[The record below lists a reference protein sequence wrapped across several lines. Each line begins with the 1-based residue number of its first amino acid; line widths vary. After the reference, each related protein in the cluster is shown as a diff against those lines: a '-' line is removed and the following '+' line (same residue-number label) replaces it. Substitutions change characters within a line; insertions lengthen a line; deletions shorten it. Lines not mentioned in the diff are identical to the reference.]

1 MARTLDVYLHRDLV
15 GHLTQDNSGHITFRY
30 IDAWAEHP
38 ASRALSQSLPLR
50 KGRFTQKECRG
61 FFSGILPE
69 QSQRELVAR
78 NLGISARNDFA
89 MIEKIGGECAGAVT
103 FMPAGQS
110 LPDSTARY
118 RDLSDD
124 DLISMLKTLPRRPL
138 LAGEEDVRLSL
149 AGAQDKVAVKVSGR
163 QISIPLE
170 NAPSTHI
177 LKPASERFVGVPFN
191 EVLCLRLASAAGI
204 PAAAAEVRTIQGMD
218 YALIERY
225 DRTSTQTPEGLQY
238 ERLHQED
245 FCQALG
251 VVSEHK
257 YQNEGGPSFKQCFDL
272 LRAVSSAPVID
283 LQRLLD
289 AAIFNYLIGN
299 HDAHGKNFSL
309 LFYSPGQESVRFA
322 PLYDLVCTLYYPE
335 LGRKMA
341 MKIGGEY
348 LLDKITPGNFEKL
361 AEETGLAKPLVK
373 RRVPALA
380 GKILEALLAIDLSQA
395 DTQKAA
401 AIIKQR
407 CERTISEF

>member
-15 GHLTQDNSGHITFRY
+15 GHLTQDNSGHMTFKY
-30 IDAWAEHP
+30 VDAWAEHP
-38 ASRALSQSLPLR
+38 ASRALSKSLPLR

-78 NLGISARNDFA
+78 NLGIRARNDFA
-89 MIEKIGGECAGAVT
+89 MLEKIGGECAGAVT
-103 FMPAGQS
+103 FMPAGQP

-124 DLISMLKTLPRRPL
+124 DLVSVIKTLPRRPL
-138 LAGEEDVRLSL
+138 LAGEDDVRLSL
-149 AGAQDKVAVKVSGR
+149 AGAQDKVAVKVSGT

-177 LKPASERFVGVPFN
+177 LKPASERFVGVPAN
-191 EVLCLRLASAAGI
+191 QVLCLRLASAVGI
-204 PAAAAEVRTIQGMD
+204 PAAAAETRSIQGMD

-225 DRTSTQTPEGLQY
+225 DRTQTPERR
-238 ERLHQED
+238 EHRRLHQED

-251 VVSEHK
+251 IVSEHK
-257 YQNEGGPSFKQCFDL
+257 YQSEGGPSFKQCFDL

-283 LQRLLD
+283 LLTMLD

-309 LFYSPGQESVRFA
+309 LYGAGQDNVRLA

-335 LGRKMA
+335 LSKKMA

-348 LLDKITPGNFEKL
+348 LLDKVAPRNFEKL

-380 GKILEALLAIDLSQA
+380 GKIVEALLTIDLSQA
-395 DTQKAA
+395 NTEKVA

-407 CERTISEF
+407 CERTISAF

>member
-15 GHLTQDNSGHITFRY
+15 GHLTQDNSGHITFKY
-30 IDAWAEHP
+30 VDAWAEHP

-50 KGRFTQKECRG
+50 KGRFTQRECRG
-61 FFSGILPE
+61 FFSGLLPE

-78 NLGISARNDFA
+78 NLGISSRNDFA
-89 MIEKIGGECAGAVT
+89 MLEKIGGECAGAVT
-103 FMPAGQS
+103 FMSAGQP

-124 DLISMLKTLPRRPL
+124 DLVSVLKTLPRRPL
-138 LAGEEDVRLSL
+138 LAGEDDVRLSL
-149 AGAQDKVAVKVSGR
+149 AGAQDKVAVKVSGT
-163 QISIPLE
+163 QISIPLA

-177 LKPASERFVGVPFN
+177 LKPASERFVGVPAN
-191 EVLCLRLASAAGI
+191 EVLCLRLASAVGI
-204 PAAAAEVRTIQGMD
+204 PTAAAETRSIQGID

-225 DRTSTQTPEGLQY
+225 DRISTQIPERPEY
-238 ERLHQED
+238 RRLHQED

-251 VVSEHK
+251 IVSEHK
-257 YQNEGGPSFKQCFDL
+257 YQSEGGPSFKQCFDL
-272 LRAVSSAPVID
+272 LRSVSSAPVID
-283 LQRLLD
+283 LQSMLD

-309 LFYSPGQESVRFA
+309 LYGAGQDNVRLA

-335 LGRKMA
+335 LSRKMA

-348 LLDKITPGNFEKL
+348 LLDKVAPRNFEKL

-373 RRVPALA
+373 KRVPALA
-380 GKILEALLAIDLSQA
+380 GKILEAIRTIDLRQQV
-395 DTQKAA
+395 DTEKVA

>member
-1 MARTLDVYLHRDLV
+1 MARTLDVYLHHNLV

-30 IDAWAEHP
+30 VDAWAEHS

-89 MIEKIGGECAGAVT
+89 MLEKIGGECAGAVT
-103 FMPAGQS
+103 FIPAGQP
-110 LPDSTARY
+110 LPNSPARY

-124 DLISMLKTLPRRPL
+124 DLVSMLKALPRRPL

-191 EVLCLRLASAAGI
+191 EVLCLRLASAVGI

-225 DRTSTQTPEGLQY
+225 DRTSTQTPDGLQF

-251 VVSEHK
+251 IVSEHK
-257 YQNEGGPSFKQCFDL
+257 YQNEGGPSFKHCFDL
-272 LRAVSSAPVID
+272 MRAVSSAPVID
-283 LQRLLD
+283 LQRMLD

-309 LFYSPGQESVRFA
+309 LYGPGQDSVRFA

-335 LGRKMA
+335 LSRKMA

-348 LLDKITPGNFEKL
+348 LLDKIAPRNFEQL

-373 RRVPALA
+373 RRVPVLA
-380 GKILEALLAIDLSQA
+380 RKILEALLTIDLSHA
-395 DTQKAA
+395 DTEKVA

>member
-15 GHLTQDNSGHITFRY
+15 GHLTQDNSGHITFKY
-30 IDAWAEHP
+30 VDAWAEHP
-38 ASRALSQSLPLR
+38 ASRALSQSLLLR
-50 KGRFTQKECRG
+50 NGRFTQKECRG
-61 FFSGILPE
+61 FFGGILPE

-89 MIEKIGGECAGAVT
+89 MLEKIGGECAGAVT
-103 FMPAGQS
+103 FMPAGQP
-110 LPDSTARY
+110 LPDSPARY
-118 RDLSDD
+118 RDLSDA
-124 DLISMLKTLPRRPL
+124 DLVSVLKTLPRRPL
-138 LAGEEDVRLSL
+138 LAGEDDVRLSL
-149 AGAQDKVAVKVSGR
+149 AGAQDKIAVKVSGT
-163 QISIPLE
+163 QISIPVE

-177 LKPASERFVGVPFN
+177 IKPASERFVGVPAN
-191 EVLCLRLASAAGI
+191 EVLCLRLASAVSILA
-204 PAAAAEVRTIQGMD
+204 PQKSERYRGMD

-251 VVSEHK
+251 IVSENK
-257 YQNEGGPSFKQCFDL
+257 YQSEGGPSFKQCFDL

-283 LQRLLD
+283 LQRMLD

-309 LFYSPGQESVRFA
+309 LYGAGEDNVRFA

-335 LGRKMA
+335 LSRKMA

-348 LLDKITPGNFEKL
+348 LLDKITPRNFEKL

-395 DTQKAA
+395 DTQKVA
-401 AIIKQR
+401 AIINQR
-407 CERTISEF
+407 CERTITEF